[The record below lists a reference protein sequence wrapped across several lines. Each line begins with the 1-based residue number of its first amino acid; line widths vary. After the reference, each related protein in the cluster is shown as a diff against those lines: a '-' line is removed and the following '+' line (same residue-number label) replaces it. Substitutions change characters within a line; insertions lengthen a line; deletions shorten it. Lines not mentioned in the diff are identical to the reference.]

1 MGKIEM
7 SLNKTMYQ
15 ITLTELITYYNMQVY
30 FWFFLRLLKE
40 GGRAKKSP
48 ILRSV
53 THILE

>member
-40 GGRAKKSP
+40 GKRKKKSP

>member
-1 MGKIEM
+1 MGKTEM

-15 ITLTELITYYNMQVY
+15 ITLTEIITYYNMQVY